1 MFLVNSRLSH
11 FSVTLN
17 SLGGKPH
24 HHQEHP
30 FSRSYGANWSSS
42 LRGVLPSALEYS
54 SHPPVSVLVRSL
66 LFSLEVF
73 LDSVESDNPLHPK
86 DSRRITPWSICSLDL
101 PGLPPARLPQL
112 FQQLSV
118 LSSCVTP
125 SLKRTDSGTGIF
137 VPVFHR
143 LRLSASA

>member
-1 MFLVNSRLSH
+1 MEQVL
-11 FSVTLN
+11 
-17 SLGGKPH
+17 
-24 HHQEHP
+24 HQPKYP

-54 SHPPVSVLVRSL
+54 SHPPVSVLVRSPAL
-66 LFSLEVF
+66 SLEVF
-73 LDSVESDNPLHPK
+73 LGSVESDNPFHPK
-86 DSRRITPWSICSLDL
+86 DSRRITPWSICSPDL

-112 FQQLSV
+112 IQQLSV

-125 SLKRTDSGTGIF
+125 SLKQEHGGTGIF

-143 LRLSASA
+143 LRSSASA